1 MSRASSLTEVVSV
14 ERRFQRSIRLD
25 ADLGQPDPLLGYV
38 AHETSKTTI
47 ATTLKLV
54 ANRQGAFTWTG
65 PYGGGKSS
73 LALMFAS
80 CLHPQ
85 KDIRKLA
92 RDTLKDVE
100 GAKSFF
106 KDASDDWLTVAITG
120 RRGDP
125 VADLR
130 DQLSKA
136 VADAPGRARTK
147 RSRTEDPSGRDVIE
161 RLTREADAR
170 IDGGVL
176 VIIDEMGKY
185 LEGAADRAVDIHFFQ
200 DLAEAANR
208 SDGRLVV
215 IGILHQAF
223 ERYAERLGSRIQDE
237 WAKIQGRYVDI
248 PVITAIDEVID
259 LLGKAISS
267 GVDHK
272 KSLKTAKEVANV
284 VSVRRPGAPSDL
296 AERLDQ
302 CWPLHPV
309 AAALLGPITR
319 RRFGQNERSLF
330 GFLASAEPG
339 GFTEFLQRTNVSDGR
354 TYEPA
359 DLWDYLHLNLEAAIL
374 ASSDGHR
381 WAQAVDVI
389 ERSRRSGD
397 ALHERVAKS
406 VAIIDLFHNGSG
418 IAAELHVIAASIS
431 DASKNDVRDALE
443 HLSQS
448 SCLVFR
454 RHLDAYA
461 IFAGSDF
468 DIDKEVAARL
478 ENTESLNVATLSR
491 LADLRPILAKKHYF
505 DTGTPRWY
513 DAELVELTQDG
524 IPAKALMPSAGSA
537 GKFVLALP
545 SLNLTADEASAE
557 LERQGAVRSTDL
569 PVVVGLPKNFETIRA
584 LGRELAATA
593 DVQRDSPELEGDA
606 AARREIQA
614 RLSALH
620 ANLEEELRIA
630 FASAEWF
637 LDGKTL
643 PSAGDM
649 SGLSRLASELAEE
662 TFSEAPTIRSEL
674 INRQRPSS
682 NTNAALRA
690 LLHAIADA
698 DGEPSFG
705 IDGYPAE
712 RGLASTVLEATG
724 LYQEVEGRWRFV
736 VPTKRHK
743 APFRTF
749 APLWQEAD
757 RLVEQDAQV
766 SFQELYDAWEQPPY
780 GLRRGVMPL
789 LAIAFFKSRRD
800 RTAIYV
806 EGVFQP
812 NVTDLVMDI
821 LLQDPK
827 QVSMRGVRQ
836 DKSSGRALE
845 MLAKRAEELVGWAPP
860 AEPLPVAQALV
871 EFVFT
876 LPNWSKKAQAAISKQ
891 TLDVRR
897 ILIDADD
904 PHQLFFVD
912 LPKAVGATGT
922 AAAGKISDAL
932 EELQNAYPKMISELM
947 QVMLKSLKHTGGELA
962 PLRNRAAAIKGMAG
976 DDLKLNGFITRLAE
990 FDGSTE
996 KMADICG
1003 LVTSLPVSS
1012 WHDLEPSRAGLQLSD
1027 YAYRFRRVELFGT
1040 GLEEPTQTA
1049 VMVMAGVGETERS
1062 VVRRAQVSLDAKAA
1076 LEPVIEQVGHILDAA
1091 QLDQDLLLAVL
1102 AEVAQRNLQSDGE
1115 NDISVPLVSEERA
1128 EQ

>member
-1 MSRASSLTEVVSV
+1 MSGSSSLIDVVSV

-25 ADLGQPDPLLGYV
+25 ADLGQPDALLGYV
-38 AHETSKTTI
+38 AHETSKTTL

-73 LALMFAS
+73 LALMLAS
-80 CLHPQ
+80 CLHP
-85 KDIRKLA
+85 DRAVRKFA

-100 GAKSFF
+100 GASSFF
-106 KDASDDWLTVAITG
+106 KNASDDWLTVAITG

-136 VADAPGRARTK
+136 VAEAPGKARTK
-147 RSRTEDPSGRDVIE
+147 RSRIEDSTGRDVIE

-208 SDGRLVV
+208 SDGRLIV

-223 ERYAERLGSRIQDE
+223 ERYAERLGARIQDE

-248 PVITAIDEVID
+248 PVITAIDEVIN
-259 LLGKAISS
+259 LLGKAISCNA
-267 GVDHK
+267 DHK
-272 KSLKTAKEVANV
+272 TSLKTAKVVAKG

-296 AERLDQ
+296 AQRLDR

-309 AAALLGPITR
+309 VAALLGPITR

-339 GFTEFLQRTNVSDGR
+339 GFTEYLQVAELDAAR

-359 DLWDYLHLNLEAAIL
+359 DLWDYLHLNLGSAIL

-381 WAQAVDVI
+381 WAQAVDAI
-389 ERSRRSGD
+389 ERSRRSGE
-397 ALHERVAKS
+397 ALHERVAKT

-418 IAAELHVIAASIS
+418 IAAEPSVIAASIAKAGKS
-431 DASKNDVRDALE
+431 EVVDALDY
-443 HLSQS
+443 LSQS

-468 DIDKEVAARL
+468 DIDEEVAARL
-478 ENTESLNVATLSR
+478 QSTESLNVSTLSR

-505 DTGTPRWY
+505 DTGAPRWY
-513 DAELVELTQDG
+513 DADLVELTQDG
-524 IPAKALMPSAGSA
+524 IPTKAITPSPGSA
-537 GKFVLALP
+537 GKFILVLP
-545 SLNLTADEASAE
+545 SLDLTSEEAKAE
-557 LERQGAVRSTDL
+557 IERLGAAVSTGL
-569 PVVVGLPKNFETIRA
+569 PVVVGLPRNFEKIRA

-593 DVQRDSPELEGDA
+593 DVERDSPELEGDA
-606 AARREIQA
+606 AARREMQA

-630 FASAEWF
+630 FSSAEWF
-637 LDGKTL
+637 LKGKAL

-649 SGLSRLASELAEE
+649 SGLSRLASQLAAS
-662 TFSEAPTIRSEL
+662 TFDQAPTIKSEL

-690 LLHAIADA
+690 LLHAIANS
-698 DGEPSFG
+698 DGDPCLGLE
-705 IDGYPAE
+705 GYPAE

-724 LYQEVEGRWRFV
+724 LYQKRDGHWRFLA
-736 VPTKRHK
+736 PTKRGK
-743 APFRTF
+743 GPLTTF
-749 APLWQEAD
+749 GPLWQEAD

-766 SFQELYDAWEQPPY
+766 TFQELYDAWEQPPF
-780 GLRRGVMPL
+780 GIRRGVMPL
-789 LAIAFFKSRRD
+789 LAIAYFKSRRD

-806 EGVFQP
+806 KGVFQP

-836 DKSSGRALE
+836 DKASGKALE
-845 MLAKRAEELVGWAPP
+845 ILAQRAGDLVGWTPP

-904 PHQLFFVD
+904 PHQLFLVD
-912 LPKAVGATGT
+912 LPRAVGATGAN
-922 AAAGKISDAL
+922 AARKISGAL
-932 EELQNAYPKMISELM
+932 DELKCAYPKMIGELM
-947 QVMLKSLKHTGGELA
+947 AIMLTSLKHAGSDLA
-962 PLRNRAAAIKGMAG
+962 PLRKRAAAIKGMAG

-996 KMADICG
+996 RMADICG
-1003 LVTSLPVSS
+1003 LVTSMPVSS
-1012 WHDLEPSRAGLQLSD
+1012 WHDLEPGRAGLQLSD

-1040 GLEEPTQTA
+1040 GLDEPTQTA

-1062 VVRRAQVSLDAKAA
+1062 VIRRAQVSLDAKAA
-1076 LEPVIEQVGHILDAA
+1076 LEPVIEQVGHVLDAA
-1091 QLDQDLLLAVL
+1091 QLDQDLLLAVV
-1102 AEVAQRNLQSDGE
+1102 AEVAQRNLESDGE
-1115 NDISVPLVSEERA
+1115 SDVSVPVVSEERA
-1128 EQ
+1128 ES

>member
-1 MSRASSLTEVVSV
+1 MDQPSLANVVSV

-25 ADLGQPDPLLGYV
+25 ADLGQPDALLGYV
-38 AHETSKTTI
+38 AHETSKTTL
-47 ATTLKLV
+47 ATTLKLL

-80 CLHPQ
+80 CLHAD
-85 KDIRKLA
+85 KDIRELGRK
-92 RDTLKDVE
+92 TLDDVE
-100 GAKSFF
+100 GATAFF
-106 KDASDDWLTVAITG
+106 KTSTDDWLTVAITG

-125 VADLR
+125 VADIR
-130 DQLSKA
+130 GRLSDA
-136 VADAPGRARTK
+136 VAEAPGKARTK
-147 RSRTEDPSGRDVIE
+147 RSRTEDASGRDVIE

-176 VIIDEMGKY
+176 VVIDEMGKY

-208 SDGRLVV
+208 SDGRLIV

-223 ERYAERLGSRIQDE
+223 ERYAERLGSRVQDE
-237 WAKIQGRYVDI
+237 WSKIQGRYVDI
-248 PVITAIDEVID
+248 PIITAIDEVID
-259 LLGKAISS
+259 LLGKAISCS
-267 GVDHK
+267 ADHK
-272 KSLKTAKEVANV
+272 SSFKTSKVIAKA
-284 VSVRRPGAPSDL
+284 VSVRRPGAPGDL
-296 AERLDQ
+296 SERLDR

-309 AAALLGPITR
+309 VAALLGPITR

-339 GFTEFLQRTNVSDGR
+339 GFTEYLQNTDFASGR

-359 DLWDYLHLNLEAAIL
+359 DLWDYLHLNLESAIL

-389 ERSRRSGD
+389 ERSRRSGN
-397 ALHERVAKS
+397 ALHERVAKT

-418 IAAELHVIAASIS
+418 VAAEPIVIAASIS
-431 DASKNDVRDALE
+431 TANKTSVQKALD
-443 HLSQS
+443 HLAQS

-454 RHLDAYA
+454 RHLEAYA
-461 IFAGSDF
+461 VFAGSDF
-468 DIDKEVAARL
+468 DIDREVATRL
-478 ENTESLNVATLSR
+478 ESTESLNVTTLSQ
-491 LADLRPILAKKHYF
+491 LADLRPILAKKYYF
-505 DTGTPRWY
+505 ETGTPRWY
-513 DAELVELTQDG
+513 DAELVELSHDG
-524 IPAKALMPSAGSA
+524 IPSKTLTPSLGSA
-537 GKFVLALP
+537 GKFVLVLP
-545 SLNLTADEASAE
+545 SLELTPSEAKATLQEPARKIDSN
-557 LERQGAVRSTDL
+557 L
-569 PVVVGLPKNFETIRA
+569 PVVTGFPKNYETVRA

-606 AARREIQA
+606 AARREMQA

-620 ANLEEELRIA
+620 AKLEEELRIA
-630 FASAEWF
+630 FASAEWY
-637 LDGKTL
+637 LEGRAL

-649 SGLSRLASELAEE
+649 SGLSRLASELAAS
-662 TFSEAPTIRSEL
+662 TFDKAPTIKSEL

-690 LLHAIADA
+690 LLHAIAKD
-698 DGEPSFG
+698 DGEACFG
-705 IDGYPAE
+705 LEGYPAE

-724 LYQEVEGRWRFV
+724 LYGQVDGQWRFA
-736 VPTKRHK
+736 VPAGRGKGPLTS
-743 APFRTF
+743 FF
-749 APLWQEAD
+749 PLWQEAD
-757 RLVEQDAQV
+757 RLVERDAQV
-766 SFQELYDAWEQPPY
+766 AFQELYDAWERPPF
-780 GLRRGVMPL
+780 GVRRGVMPL
-789 LAIAFFKSRRD
+789 LAIAYLKSRRD

-827 QVSMRGVRQ
+827 QVAMRGVRQ
-836 DKSSGRALE
+836 SKDSGKSLE
-845 MLAKRAEELVGWAPP
+845 ILANRAENLVGWRPP

-922 AAAGKISDAL
+922 SAARKISDAL
-932 EELQNAYPKMISELM
+932 DELEMAYPKMISELM
-947 QVMLKSLKHTGGELA
+947 AVMLAGLKHTGKDYA
-962 PLRNRAAAIKGMAG
+962 QLRKRASAIKGMAG
-976 DDLKLNGFITRLAE
+976 DDLKLNGFIGRLAE
-990 FDGSTE
+990 FDGSIE

-1003 LVTSLPVSS
+1003 LVTSMPVSS

-1040 GLEEPTQTA
+1040 GMEEPTQTA

-1062 VVRRAQVSLDAKAA
+1062 VIRRAQVSLDAKAA
-1076 LEPVIEQVGHILDAA
+1076 LEPVVEKVGQVLQAA
-1091 QLDQDLLLAVL
+1091 GLDQDLLLAVL
-1102 AEVAQRNLQSDGE
+1102 AEVAQRNLENDGE
-1115 NDISVPLVSEERA
+1115 ADISVPLVSEERV
-1128 EQ
+1128 EK